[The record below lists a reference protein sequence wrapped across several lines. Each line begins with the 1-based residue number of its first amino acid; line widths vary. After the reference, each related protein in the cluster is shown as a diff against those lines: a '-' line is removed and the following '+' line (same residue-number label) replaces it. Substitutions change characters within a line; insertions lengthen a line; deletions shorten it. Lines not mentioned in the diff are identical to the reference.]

1 MKLNSRQEWLQNR
14 KKGLGGSD
22 AAAVL
27 GINPWM
33 SNVDLW
39 QIKTG
44 KKEQPDI
51 SEKAVV
57 KYGVQAEE
65 LLRKLFELDFPE
77 YQVIYEPNNS
87 FVCPDVPFLLASLD
101 GKLIKKATG
110 EKGFWECKTT
120 EIKRFSDLEK
130 WNNQIPQYYYCQVL
144 HYFNVLPDHNFCI
157 LKAQLKR
164 KDNSGNLML
173 DTRHY
178 FFNREEC
185 QSDCDYLKQKEIEFW
200 REYVEKDVCPALILP
215 EI

>member
-1 MKLNSRQEWLQNR
+1 MKLNTRQEWLAHRN
-14 KKGLGGSD
+14 KGLGGSD

-44 KKEQPDI
+44 RKQQEDI
-51 SEKAVV
+51 GNKAVV

-65 LLRKLFELDFPE
+65 YLRKLFVLDYPE
-77 YQVIYEPNNS
+77 YELSYEPHNS
-87 FVCPDVPFLLASLD
+87 FTCPDTPFLLASLD
-101 GKLIKKATG
+101 GWLKNKITG
-110 EKGFWECKTT
+110 EKGIWECKTT

-144 HYFNVLPDHNFCI
+144 HYFNVLPDHTFCI

-164 KDNSGNLML
+164 RDNNGNVML

-178 FFNREEC
+178 FFNKKEC
-185 QSDCDYLKQKEIEFW
+185 QSDCEYLKEKEIEFW
-200 REYVEKDVCPALILP
+200 RNYVEKDVCPALILP